1 MEKLISRKLII
12 LGSGPTGYTSAV
24 YAARAGLNPCLITG
38 LEQGGQLTTT
48 TDVENWPGDSDG
60 LQGPELMDRM
70 LKHAE
75 SLNVEII
82 FDHIEKAEITH
93 KPFKLTGSNHAFESE
108 SLIIATGASAKYL
121 GLSSEQEYLG
131 KGVSACATCD
141 GFFYKDKKVAVIGGG
156 NTAAEEALY
165 LSNLCSKVLLIHRRD
180 SLRSEKILQERLFK
194 KAEEG
199 SIEILWDHVLE
210 NVLGDGQ
217 KVSGIELK
225 NLKDA
230 IKLAK
235 ADEFIN
241 QPEFNRAT
249 QISLKDDKTNTL
261 EIEGVFIAIGHNP
274 NTEIFKGQLEMK
286 DGYIKTLSGLDGNAT
301 STSIKGVFAAGDV
314 SDHVYRQAITSAGAG
329 CMAALDVEK
338 YLSEK

>member
-1 MEKLISRKLII
+1 M
-12 LGSGPTGYTSAV
+12 
-24 YAARAGLNPCLITG
+24 
-38 LEQGGQLTTT
+38 
-48 TDVENWPGDSDG
+48 
-60 LQGPELMDRM
+60 
-70 LKHAE
+70 
-75 SLNVEII
+75 
-82 FDHIEKAEITH
+82 
-93 KPFKLTGSNHAFESE
+93 
-108 SLIIATGASAKYL
+108 
-121 GLSSEQEYLG
+121 
-131 KGVSACATCD
+131 
-141 GFFYKDKKVAVIGGG
+141 
-156 NTAAEEALY
+156 
-165 LSNLCSKVLLIHRRD
+165 LIHRRD

-217 KVSGIELK
+217 KVTGIELK
-225 NLKDA
+225 N
-230 IKLAK
+230 
-235 ADEFIN
+235 
-241 QPEFNRAT
+241 
-249 QISLKDDKTNTL
+249 LKDDKTNTL

-274 NTEIFKGQLEMK
+274 NTEIFKDQLEMK